1 MNGLGSVV
9 AVKWWKSGYVLEVE
23 PKLVTSI
30 LDVENEEK
38 KLIKNDN

>member
-9 AVKWWKSGYVLEVE
+9 VVKWWKLGYILEVE
-23 PKLVTSI
+23 LKLVISI